1 MAHNGD
7 FSAMHPSVDLAQG
20 RFTVGVGRGWAD
32 LLTPIN
38 FYRMNVTG
46 FGLDVVVQA
55 GAKVVP
61 GVVIY
66 PQIMATCQLD
76 GARPR
81 RRDGNYELSGRR
93 PRNRDGIYDGP
104 PSLVAEIFARDE
116 PWEDRLV
123 QSQELLVRGGVTEYV
138 AICPGGL
145 LWFRLGDGLYTRGE
159 PDEEGII
166 RSCALPGLWFN
177 VVAHKRREYSRMFTD
192 IIQGIESALPEKYW
206 AMTQRR

>member
-1 MAHNGD
+1 MADNLD
-7 FSAMHPSVDLAQG
+7 LSSMCPSLDLAQG

-46 FGLDVVVQA
+46 FGLDVAVQA
-55 GAKVVP
+55 GAQISP
-61 GVVIY
+61 DVVIY

-76 GARPR
+76 GTHPR
-81 RRDGNYELSGRR
+81 RHDGDYELSGNR

-116 PWEDRLV
+116 PWEDRQTRSLEMLA
-123 QSQELLVRGGVTEYV
+123 SGGVAEYV
-138 AICPGGL
+138 AVCPGGL
-145 LWFRLGDGLYTRGE
+145 LWFRLEDGFYYRVE

-166 RSCALPGLWFN
+166 RSSALPGLWFN
-177 VVAHKRREYSRMFTD
+177 VAAHQQRQYSRMFAD
-192 IIQGIESALPEKYW
+192 IILGIESALPEKYW
-206 AMTQRR
+206 SVMRR